1 MSFVRIFCAVA
12 ALAALAAAGTT
23 QARTLEEIKQR
34 RAVSMCAHPDALPYA
49 SEKGDLPGIQ
59 VELGQR
65 IAEAL
70 GVSLS
75 TEWIIAR
82 RRASQ
87 VNCDLL
93 FDTINR
99 PGVHEGKLL
108 VSRPY
113 QKSGV
118 ALGMRAD
125 ADPIDSYY
133 DLKAGQ
139 KVGVMVSSLTSVL
152 LGKRGLTT
160 SPYAFEQDMIDD
172 LVKGELYAATVSP
185 AKLAWYMRQ
194 HPDSGLRL
202 VHAYEQEPELAWTV
216 SVGLR
221 KADQA
226 LLDQVNSI
234 LERLLADGTITQIY
248 AKYGV
253 EHRQP

>member
-1 MSFVRIFCAVA
+1 MPFVRLLCAASVL
-12 ALAALAAAGTT
+12 ALSAAGTT
-23 QARTLEEIKQR
+23 QARTLDEIKQR

-70 GVSLS
+70 GVSLN

-99 PGVHEGKLL
+99 PEVHEGKLL

-113 QKSGV
+113 QRSGV
-118 ALGMRAD
+118 ALGLRAD
-125 ADPIDSYY
+125 AEPIGSYY
-133 DLKAGQ
+133 DLKSGQ

-202 VHAYEQEPELAWTV
+202 VHAYEHEPELAWTV

-226 LLDQVNSI
+226 LLNQVNSI
-234 LERLLADGTITQIY
+234 LERLLADGTISQIY

-253 EHRQP
+253 EHKQP

>member
-1 MSFVRIFCAVA
+1 MSLFRFFCGVA
-12 ALAALAAAGTT
+12 AFAVFAVSPV
-23 QARTLEEIKQR
+23 QARTLDEVKQR
-34 RAVSMCAHPDALPYA
+34 RALSMCAHPDALPYA

-59 VELGQR
+59 VELGR
-65 IAEAL
+65 KIAEAL
-70 GVSLS
+70 GVSLN
-75 TEWIIAR
+75 TEWIVAR

-99 PGVHEGKLL
+99 PEVHEGKLL
-108 VSRPY
+108 LSRPY

-118 ALGMRAD
+118 ALGLRAD
-125 ADPIDSYY
+125 AAPVDSYY
-133 DLKAGQ
+133 DLKSGQ

-160 SPYAFEQDMIDD
+160 SPYAFEQDMIED

-185 AKLAWYMRQ
+185 AKLAWYIQQ
-194 HPDSGLRL
+194 HPDSRLRL
-202 VHAYEQEPELAWTV
+202 VHAYEHEPELAWTV

-226 LLDQVNSI
+226 LLDEVNAI
-234 LERLLADGTITQIY
+234 LDRLLTDGTIGRIY
-248 AKYGV
+248 ARYGV